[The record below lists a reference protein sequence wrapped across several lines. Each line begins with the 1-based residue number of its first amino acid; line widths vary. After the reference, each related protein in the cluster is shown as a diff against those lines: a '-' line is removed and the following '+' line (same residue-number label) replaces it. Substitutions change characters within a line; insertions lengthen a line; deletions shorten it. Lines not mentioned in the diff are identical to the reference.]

1 MYFFDSFSTAKFTT
15 SIYYLYSKRKHPLLI
30 LWSTLRQ
37 FYVNSSVADSKN
49 NPIIW
54 WHRNFQ
60 GIHMK
65 RHFWKTDWI
74 YTNIQQVIV
83 LGCLRF
89 SGSFTF
95 FFGSL
100 NYSSLRKWIFS
111 MEMILN
117 TKCYIIFN
125 TSKLHKWKIMHNF
138 MFQELRM
145 GVLYS
150 ASLLQL
156 SGEKMMNYEVVTGF
170 NFLIE
175 CRDCVYRRSFTPV
188 GEVINIRNYV
198 LR

>member
-1 MYFFDSFSTAKFTT
+1 MPAYEVCIFFDSFSTAKFTT

-95 FFGSL
+95 IWLFKLQFTEKMNFFNG
-100 NYSSLRKWIFS
+100 NDF
-111 MEMILN
+111 E
-117 TKCYIIFN
+117 
-125 TSKLHKWKIMHNF
+125 HKMLHNF
-138 MFQELRM
+138 Q
-145 GVLYS
+145 YIH
-150 ASLLQL
+150 
-156 SGEKMMNYEVVTGF
+156 VT
-170 NFLIE
+170 
-175 CRDCVYRRSFTPV
+175 
-188 GEVINIRNYV
+188 
-198 LR
+198 